1 VDGEDQGILFGPVKY
16 ALGLG
21 MYHLNH
27 PDMILNVVN
36 VELAIQYYLQHLL
49 LSTKAEKELLNLGT
63 FQHQKMQ
70 HGMQKSEM
78 NNG

>member
-1 VDGEDQGILFGPVKY
+1 MDGEEPDILFGPVRY

-27 PDMILNVVN
+27 PDMILNVAN
-36 VELAIQYYLQHLL
+36 VELEIQYYLQHQHH
-49 LSTKAEKELLNLGT
+49 SIEEEKELHNLVT
-63 FQHQKMQ
+63 FQRQMMQ